1 MSATYLQLVNGAIVE
16 SGTSLTQ
23 LTSSDFAT
31 TTNAQAIKFKRW
43 VQKAWLDIQTDRRNW
58 HFMRKDGVYIVKP
71 RIAFYDG
78 TSSISTVFD
87 DATISDTNSNWTQ
100 TVNGDIVVQS
110 GSLAAGSAT
119 GYFAYKNG
127 DNEYL
132 IAQRVKPS
140 DLVELPIYE
149 FVFDDYTVVS
159 EAFPGPFVPGVEV
172 RYVGTETSEPFARVV
187 STSSGGGTYTV
198 LLAPLPGADMAA
210 VADFLSAQV
219 NNTMRVAEGVSSTG
233 FLYSFLSSDI
243 DSTSSFRVR
252 GYGRYSFTEQSD
264 SADSLLTDIQEIDIK
279 SLNIAPYAGETDIDY
294 SDYVDFS
301 KLPYSNYQHWAYGRG
316 EVNRGIGQPTA
327 FTIYPDGTYDFNS
340 IIDKEYV
347 LTFRYWK
354 TPQTLTDH
362 DDIVEGI
369 ADFYTEAIVF
379 KALEYWAAYDN
390 SAAQRKR
397 VSERYMQLYSQLLRD
412 YCDEIKMHQGAGSAS
427 VVR

>member
-1 MSATYLQLVNGAIVE
+1 MSTTYLQLVNGAIVE

-23 LTSSDFAT
+23 LTSGDFAT

-58 HFMRKDGVYIVKP
+58 HFMRKDGIYIVKP

-78 TSSISTVFD
+78 SSSISTLFD
-87 DATISDTNSNWTQ
+87 DAIIADTNGNWTQ
-100 TVNGDIVVQS
+100 TINGDIVVQS
-110 GSLAAGSAT
+110 GTLAAGNAT
-119 GYFAYKNG
+119 GYFAYKNE

-132 IAQRVKPS
+132 ISQRVKPS
-140 DLVELPIYE
+140 DLVQIPVYE
-149 FVFDDYTVVS
+149 FVFDDYNVIS
-159 EAFPGPFVPGVEV
+159 EAYPGPFA
-172 RYVGTETSEPFARVV
+172 VGQLLAVQHA
-187 STSSGGGTYTV
+187 GGTDTFGTILAISENAGEYTLQV
-198 LLAPLPGADMAA
+198 SMSPGIDIAA
-210 VADFLSAQV
+210 TIALIEDPASVI
-219 NNTMRVAEGVSSTG
+219 RVPDVELTG
-233 FLYSFLSSDI
+233 FLSDLISSDL
-243 DSTSSFRVR
+243 DLTAAFRVR
-252 GYGRYSFTEQSD
+252 GYGRYSFAEQSD

-279 SLNIAPYAGETDIDY
+279 SLNIAPYAGETGIDY
-294 SDYVDFS
+294 SNYVDFS
-301 KLPYSNYQHWAYGRG
+301 KLPYATYQHWAYGRG

-354 TPQTLTDH
+354 TPQTLSAH
-362 DDIVEGI
+362 GDIVEGI

-390 SAAQRKR
+390 TPAQRKR
-397 VSERYMQLYSQLLRD
+397 VNERYMQLYYQLLRD
-412 YCDEIKMHQGAGSAS
+412 YCDEVKMHQGAGSAS